1 MNICN
6 NETCIL
12 MDDEFKQT
20 LIDIEKDIQASS
32 GFKKVNQPNNEIFLL
47 QAIRKIQKNVHI
59 VFMIT
64 ELQSYFEWVSLFP
77 GLESKCEVLFM
88 DELSTEGYK

>member
-1 MNICN
+1 
-6 NETCIL
+6 